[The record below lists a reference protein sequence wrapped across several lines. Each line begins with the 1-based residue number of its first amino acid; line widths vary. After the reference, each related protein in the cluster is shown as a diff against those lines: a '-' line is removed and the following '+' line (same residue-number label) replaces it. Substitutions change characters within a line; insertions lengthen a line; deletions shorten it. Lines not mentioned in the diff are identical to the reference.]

1 MSRYAISLSWRFAY
15 SRAICDLSMDEMSTM
30 LSNSAS
36 HNSDPRRIHAIALSA
51 VLMLPLS
58 SPVWSDSD
66 LPEASESKPPARIEL
81 IDQTVVYGEITDIH
95 DGELYVATEW
105 MGDVTI
111 ALSSILN
118 LESDQGIA
126 LLTTEQEMLALS
138 SLMVVDGEVVL
149 EDAENV
155 ALEQLDVANPEEWEQ
170 GYGYHITGRVTSAIE
185 YSRGNT
191 ETDKLNLDAES
202 ILESRRDRI
211 TLRADYEES
220 SALVTETDGQG
231 NAILDD
237 DENPVKRRDDTADN
251 WRVEGKY
258 DYFLSDPRNY
268 LGLNLGLHH
277 DQFSDIDRRTYASAY
292 YGRKIFTRDTLTFDA
307 ELGLSH
313 VDTDFGLADDYSY
326 AGLNINL
333 TGEKQIFASLVTPYF
348 RQVNIINLESAEKSI
363 YRTKVGLQFPL
374 FLGLEAAAEPSA
386 DYDGGASKGK
396 ERLDETL
403 KFRVGY
409 TW

>member
-1 MSRYAISLSWRFAY
+1 
-15 SRAICDLSMDEMSTM
+15 M
-30 LSNSAS
+30 LSNRDS
-36 HNSDPRRIHAIALSA
+36 RRIHVITLFALFT
-51 VLMLPLS
+51 LPMS
-58 SPVWSDSD
+58 SVGWADSD

-81 IDQTVVYGEITDIH
+81 IDETVVYGEITDIH
-95 DGELYVATEW
+95 DGELYVQTEW

-111 ALSSILN
+111 QLSAITY
-118 LESDQGIA
+118 LESDQDIE
-126 LLTTEQEMLALS
+126 LLTTEQEKLALS

-149 EDAENV
+149 EDGDNL
-155 ALEQLDVANPEEWEQ
+155 ALDELDIANPEEWEQ
-170 GYGYHITGRVTSAIE
+170 GRGYHITGRVTSSIE
-185 YSRGNT
+185 YNRGNT

-220 SALVTETDGQG
+220 SALVPQTDDQG

-237 DENPVKRRDDTADN
+237 DKNPVKKRDDTADN
-251 WRVEGKY
+251 WRLEGKY

-268 LGLNLGLHH
+268 LGMNLGFHH

-307 ELGLSH
+307 ELGLSY
-313 VDTDFGLADDYSY
+313 VDTNFIDPETDDTSY
-326 AGLNINL
+326 TGLNINL
-333 TGEKQIFASLVTPYF
+333 TGETQLFDSLVTLYF

-363 YRTKVGLQFPL
+363 YRTKVGLRFPL
-374 FLGLEAAAEPSA
+374 FLGLEAAAEASA
-386 DYDGGASKGK
+386 DYDGGAPEGK
-396 ERLDETL
+396 EKLDETL